1 MAFVRV
7 ICAFVVLLIMATAH
21 AQLTPNFYKESCP
34 NLQNLVIDVV
44 AQAVRKEPRMV
55 ASLQCLHFH
64 DCFVNVKFI
73 LPTLLLLTL
82 YTYIFSSLSCTFYI
96 YFILY

>member
-7 ICAFVVLLIMATAH
+7 ICAFVVLLIVATAH

-44 AQAVRKEPRMV
+44 AQAVRKEPRMA
-55 ASLQCLHFH
+55 ASLLRLHFH
-64 DCFVNVKFI
+64 DCFVNVS
-73 LPTLLLLTL
+73 L
-82 YTYIFSSLSCTFYI
+82 YSPHFCASSLSIPIYH